1 MPRLEGVKEE
11 IHQPKYD
18 TLVRTNAVST
28 VESSST
34 LFANGINVGKI
45 ELTNMKAAGQLPSN
59 QSYSILAMR
68 EYLSFGTASLY
79 AEVDRGLF
87 FKLDCG
93 EKAQLQG
100 HGWYLPAGGGV
111 FGFDGGGVAT
121 ITNGVP
127 SHESILRVAKP
138 ITLPPQQDFQVEMLF
153 KDVGTESA
161 LDDLNA
167 DTQPKVITIL
177 IDGILM
183 RDAL

>member
-18 TLVRTNAVST
+18 TLVRDNAATT
-28 VESSST
+28 VEASST
-34 LFANGINVGKI
+34 LFANGRNVGKI
-45 ELTNMKAAGQLPSN
+45 GLTNKKAAGQLPSN

-68 EYLSFGTASLY
+68 EYLSFGTPALY
-79 AEVDRGLF
+79 SEVDRGLF

-111 FGFDGGGVAT
+111 TGFDPNGGAFV
-121 ITNGVP
+121 TNGVP

-153 KDVGTESA
+153 KDVGSESA

-167 DTQPKVITIL
+167 DTQPKVIVVL